1 VETINKKI
9 TAFDVF
15 MMIDKDAHLRWTFDE
30 REKYLCVLRNAKEI
44 VDKLLL
50 ELTDTEWQE
59 RSNYKENLHSLNRYI
74 SIAQQ
79 IRVTDF
85 DGRIEPKK
93 DFIEFHTTP
102 LYGFDSNE
110 MAGSFTDEN
119 HLKAWEAIVVF
130 AIVGALCYLVV

>member
-1 VETINKKI
+1 METINKKT

-15 MMIDKDAHLRWTFDE
+15 MMIDKNEHLRWTFDE
-30 REKYLCVLRNAKEI
+30 REKYLCVLRNAKAI
-44 VDKLLL
+44 VDQLIL
-50 ELTDTEWQE
+50 ELTDDEWVE
-59 RSNYKENLHSLNRYI
+59 RVNYKQNAYTLNKYI

-93 DFIEFHTTP
+93 PIMEFDNTP
-102 LYGFDSNE
+102 LYGFDE
-110 MAGSFTDEN
+110 KEIAGKFTDEN
-119 HLKAWEAIVVF
+119 HLKAWEAMVIM